1 MVKYAEQASLPAAY
15 MFPEKPDGTI
25 KTPVEAYC
33 ETFGIRLPYSC

>member
-1 MVKYAEQASLPAAY
+1 

-33 ETFGIRLPYSC
+33 ETFGIRPSHSG